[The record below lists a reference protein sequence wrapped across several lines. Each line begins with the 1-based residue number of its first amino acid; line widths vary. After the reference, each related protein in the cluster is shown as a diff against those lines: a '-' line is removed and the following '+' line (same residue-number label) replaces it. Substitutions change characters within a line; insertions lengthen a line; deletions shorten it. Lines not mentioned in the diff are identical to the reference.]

1 MARKTAVIALAIAAA
16 ISYGCGAIPQSKYYQ
31 LTAPGEAS
39 PDPVGDPLPVTL
51 LIGPLKAS
59 HLYREDRL
67 VYATDS
73 EEMGTYQVHRWA
85 EPPTEMLQG
94 LLWRS
99 LRASH
104 RYSAVYLLSS
114 SSHGDFLLQG
124 NLYDFKELSGST
136 LAARLNMELEL
147 REVKTGA
154 IVWTLQLLSRR
165 TREEQRRFLGGRGAG
180 QGCTALRKRIRNRL
194 ERIFCSTRQ
203 EVVWQFGRTG
213 RCGAYLSSVP
223 QRRLL

>member
-1 MARKTAVIALAIAAA
+1 MAMRTALLVLAITVG
-16 ISYGCGAIPQSKYYQ
+16 SLCGCGTIPQSRYYQ
-31 LTAPGEAS
+31 LTAPGGAS
-39 PDPVGDPLPVTL
+39 ADPAGDPLPVTL
-51 LIGPLKAS
+51 LVGPLKAS

-85 EPPTEMLQG
+85 EPPTEMMQELF
-94 LLWRS
+94 WRS

-136 LAARLNMELEL
+136 LQARVSMELEL

-154 IVWTLQLLSRR
+154 IVWTHNYSHD
-165 TREEQRRFLGGRGAG
+165 EPVKG
-180 QGCTALRKRIRNRL
+180 KD
-194 ERIFCSTRQ
+194 
-203 EVVWQFGRTG
+203 V
-213 RCGAYLSSVP
+213 SSVVAALD
-223 QRRLL
+223 QNAQHCVSEAEASLNEYFAARAKR

>member
-1 MARKTAVIALAIAAA
+1 MITKVGVLLLAMVVGGLC
-16 ISYGCGAIPQSKYYQ
+16 GCGAVPQSKYYQ

-39 PDPVGDPLPVTL
+39 SAADDPLPITL
-51 LIGPLKAS
+51 LVGPLRAS

-85 EPPTEMLQG
+85 EPPTEMIQELF
-94 LLWRS
+94 WRS

-104 RYSAVYLLSS
+104 RYNAVYLLSS

-136 LAARLNMELEL
+136 LAARVNLELEL
-147 REVKTGA
+147 RDVKTGA
-154 IVWTLQLLSRR
+154 IVWTHNYSHD
-165 TREEQRRFLGGRGAG
+165 EPVKG
-180 QGCTALRKRIRNRL
+180 KD
-194 ERIFCSTRQ
+194 
-203 EVVWQFGRTG
+203 V
-213 RCGAYLSSVP
+213 SSVVAALDQNA
-223 QRRLL
+223 QRCVSEAETSLNEYFATRAKR

>member
-1 MARKTAVIALAIAAA
+1 MAMKAAVLMLAIAAG
-16 ISYGCGAIPQSKYYQ
+16 SLCGCGAIPQSKYYQ

-39 PDPVGDPLPVTL
+39 ADPAGDPLPDTL
-51 LIGPLKAS
+51 LVGPLKAS

-85 EPPTEMLQG
+85 EPPTEMLQE

-124 NLYDFKELSGST
+124 NLYDFKELSGAT
-136 LAARLNMELEL
+136 LQARVNMELEL

-154 IVWTLQLLSRR
+154 IVWTHNYSHD
-165 TREEQRRFLGGRGAG
+165 EPVKG
-180 QGCTALRKRIRNRL
+180 KD
-194 ERIFCSTRQ
+194 
-203 EVVWQFGRTG
+203 V
-213 RCGAYLSSVP
+213 SSVVAALDQNA
-223 QRRLL
+223 QRCVSEAETSLNEYFAARAKR

>member
-1 MARKTAVIALAIAAA
+1 MARKTAVIALTIAAA

-51 LIGPLKAS
+51 LVGPLKAS

-85 EPPTEMLQG
+85 EPPTEMIQELF
-94 LLWRS
+94 WRS

-104 RYSAVYLLSS
+104 RYHAVFLLSS

-136 LAARLNMELEL
+136 LAARVNMELEL
-147 REVKTGA
+147 RDIKTGA
-154 IVWTLQLLSRR
+154 IVWTHNYSHDEPVKGKDVSAVVAALDQNA
-165 TREEQRRFLGGRGAG
+165 QRCVSEAEASLNEYFAARA
-180 QGCTALRKRIRNRL
+180 KR
-194 ERIFCSTRQ
+194 
-203 EVVWQFGRTG
+203 
-213 RCGAYLSSVP
+213 
-223 QRRLL
+223 